1 MNGDTRRYWSLQGT
15 VDLFDRVNGMPQ
27 TGMWLGDCSSIEY
40 NAEPQKTDFKE
51 NWSGSRTIGLSMYQ
65 GVEASLAITMHQVSS
80 KSLELLFGGD
90 LVAQSTAAVVDKVIS
105 GTTLTVGDV
114 YLLGAYDVSALTI
127 EDSTP
132 TTPITLTL
140 NTHYRVDAKTGRVE
154 LLDVTTGGPLVGP
167 LKASFT
173 PGTVSYV
180 KMLTNTEREKWIH
193 ITSKNTAV
201 TGMPRMAFDFYDAK
215 LLPSSFQFI
224 NEERGEAVLNCT
236 IIGDPTKTVDG
247 DLGIF
252 GRAVM
257 LD

>member
-1 MNGDTRRYWSLQGT
+1 MNGDNRKYWSLQGT
-15 VDLFDRVNGMPQ
+15 VDLFERVNGMPQ
-27 TGMWLGDCSSIEY
+27 AGMWLGDCSSIEY

-51 NWSGSRTIGLSMYQ
+51 NWSGSRTTGLSMYQ
-65 GVEASLAITMHQVSS
+65 GVEASLAITLHQVTS
-80 KSLELLFGGD
+80 KTFELLFGGD
-90 LVAQSTAAVVDKVIS
+90 LVAQSTTVITDEVFT
-105 GTTLTVGDV
+105 GATPAVGDI
-114 YLLGAYDVSALTI
+114 YLLGSYDASGIAI

-132 TTPITLTL
+132 TTPKTLTPGV
-140 NTHYRVDAKTGRVE
+140 NYSVDAKTGRLE
-154 LLDVTTGGPLVGP
+154 IIDLATGGPFVGP
-167 LKASFT
+167 LKKTLT

-201 TGMPRMAFDFYDAK
+201 SGMPRMAFDFYLAK
-215 LLPSSFQFI
+215 MVPSSFQFI

-236 IIGDPTKTVDG
+236 IVGDPTKTADG
-247 DLGIF
+247 ALGIF